1 MSWTMNK
8 LTRLKTDL
16 PKSNILIIKKIT
28 LNPKEIW
35 FLSCKSIKDNKFS
48 LYIPKAF
55 GFAKPKQGFATEL
68 EKRKIINVNNNLYIL
83 INYSD
88 EFNVRSLKK
97 ISDFGE
103 MHNFTSGLRILK
115 IKGRDSGKVVNRLLE
130 IDAEKMKKG
139 QICKITIFSQTGYL
153 IMINQGEYE
162 LIFPYSYLIYIDFMI
177 KKIVSKLE
185 KLKQSE
191 IQLISFI

>member
-1 MSWTMNK
+1 MNK
-8 LTRLKTDL
+8 LKRLKTDP
-16 PKSNILIIKKIT
+16 PKSSILIIKTIT

-35 FLSCKSIKDNKFS
+35 FLSSKSIKDEKFI
-48 LYIPKAF
+48 LYISKVF

-88 EFNVRSLKK
+88 EFNIRSLKK

-115 IKGRDSGKVVNRLLE
+115 IKGSDSGKVVNRLLE

-139 QICKITIFSQTGYL
+139 QICKITIFSHPL
-153 IMINQGEYE
+153 LHHKM
-162 LIFPYSYLIYIDFMI
+162 LFL
-177 KKIVSKLE
+177 
-185 KLKQSE
+185 
-191 IQLISFI
+191 